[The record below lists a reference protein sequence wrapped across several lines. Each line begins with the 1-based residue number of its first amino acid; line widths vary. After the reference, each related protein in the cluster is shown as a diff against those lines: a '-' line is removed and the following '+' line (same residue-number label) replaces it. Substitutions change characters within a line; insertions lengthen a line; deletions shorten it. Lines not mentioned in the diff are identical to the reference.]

1 MSDAN
6 RTAMRSA
13 GIVVLLAA
21 AAGFIGLGLRDA
33 SPSDRPA
40 ETIPPVDTAV
50 VTAPPVAVDPTT
62 TLASGP
68 LPCPATD
75 GSQARVNTFT
85 VAPPMCLTAGS
96 EYTAALN
103 TSEGTILV
111 GLDAAGAPNAVN
123 SFVYLARYRFYDGLK
138 FHIVV
143 PEYIIQTGS
152 PDSSEAGGPG
162 YTISAERGSRTL
174 DVGDVAL
181 SGAGP
186 GTNGSQFFV
195 LTGNLAPVSSADFT
209 QIGRVRNGL
218 DVVQKIDAL
227 GVDPSADGAAA
238 APTREITIDSIEI
251 REEAAPPPEE
261 TTTTV
266 EVPA

>member
-13 GIVVLLAA
+13 GIVALLAA
-21 AAGFIGLGLRDA
+21 AAGFIGVGLRDSSPA
-33 SPSDRPA
+33 SGPS
-40 ETIPPVDTAV
+40 ETVPPVDTAV
-50 VTAPPVAVDPTT
+50 VTAPPVVETPTT
-62 TLASGP
+62 QVAGP

-75 GSQARVNTFT
+75 GSQAKVQTFT
-85 VAPPMCLTAGS
+85 MAPPMCLATGS

-103 TSEGTILV
+103 TTEGTILV

-138 FHIVV
+138 FHVVV

-152 PDSSEAGGPG
+152 PDGTDSGSPG

-181 SGAGP
+181 SGAGD

-227 GVDPSADGAAA
+227 GVDPDANGNAS
-238 APTREITIDSIEI
+238 APTREIRIDSIEI
-251 REEAAPPPEE
+251 REVVADAKEE

-266 EVPA
+266 EASA